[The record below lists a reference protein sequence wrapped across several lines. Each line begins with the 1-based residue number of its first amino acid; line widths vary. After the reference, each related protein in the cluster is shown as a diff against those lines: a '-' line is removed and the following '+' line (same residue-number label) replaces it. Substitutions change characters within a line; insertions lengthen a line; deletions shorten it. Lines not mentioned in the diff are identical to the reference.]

1 MQNAL
6 ALLHPINF
14 AEPFGLSVAE
24 AMLCGT
30 PVIAFNR
37 GSMSELIIHGKT
49 GFLVDTIDQ
58 AVEAVPYISKL
69 NRQECRDWS
78 VAQFSQEKMVSE
90 YVKVYNKVLTNGS

>member
-37 GSMSELIIHGKT
+37 GSMSELIIQEKT
-49 GFLVDTIDQ
+49 GFLVDNIDQ
-58 AVEAVPYISKL
+58 AVEAVPDIGRL
-69 NRQECRDWS
+69 DRRDCRDWS
-78 VAQFSQEKMVSE
+78 IGQFSQEKMVNE
-90 YVKVYNKVLTNGS
+90 YVKLYERVLGDRL

>member
-37 GSMSELIIHGKT
+37 GSMNELIIHKKT

-58 AVEAVPYISKL
+58 AVDAVPDIRRL
-69 NRQECRDWS
+69 NRRECRDWS
-78 VAQFSQEKMVSE
+78 MEQFSQERMVSE
-90 YVKVYNKVLTNGS
+90 YVKLYERVLKGR